1 MRDRLAPD
9 GVVLMNVGHPE
20 GQDGLEKVLSATVG
34 EVFAH
39 VRRDPIKDTNTV
51 LIASDAPLSAARMNR
66 VEPSLPVALRPTA
79 EAAAQRLE
87 PPLRGGDVYTDDR
100 APVEWLVD
108 KSIIDYASG
117 E

>member
-1 MRDRLAPD
+1 M
-9 GVVLMNVGHPE
+9 
-20 GQDGLEKVLSATVG
+20 
-34 EVFAH
+34 
-39 VRRDPIKDTNTV
+39 

-66 VEPSLPVALRPTA
+66 VEPALPLALRPTRRGRRPA
-79 EAAAQRLE
+79 TP

-117 E
+117 K